1 MFLYDAKSGVVEV
14 SSDADADDDIN
25 LYHDINEL
33 SMNLKIFHFNKYRLE
48 YFHHERRR
56 MLSNTSGKISV
67 CYGATDK
74 FYLNKEKMPPT

>member
-1 MFLYDAKSGVVEV
+1 MFFYDAKSGVVEV

-48 YFHHERRR
+48 IFPSRETEDVIKHFE
-56 MLSNTSGKISV
+56 
-67 CYGATDK
+67 
-74 FYLNKEKMPPT
+74 

>member
-48 YFHHERRR
+48 YFYHERR
-56 MLSNTSGKISV
+56 G
-67 CYGATDK
+67 CYQTLRVK
-74 FYLNKEKMPPT
+74 FPSAMEPLINFI